1 MIDGTSVFA
10 NYPEAD
16 TSLGTE
22 EAISTAVKDK
32 WSSSAFQLHIFYGVK
47 LSFSCRERT
56 QGNPKPDEHIFSSG
70 DNLILLI
77 CWAPKM
83 SNYTF

>member
-1 MIDGTSVFA
+1 MLDGTSVFA

-16 TSLGTE
+16 TSLRTE

-32 WSSSAFQLHIFYGVK
+32 WKSPLFRLHIFYGVK
-47 LSFSCRERT
+47 LSFSYGERT
-56 QGNPKPDEHIFSSG
+56 QGNPRPDEHISSSR

-77 CWAPKM
+77 C
-83 SNYTF
+83 